1 MKSIIDEMI
10 EESLER
16 REEQTKRES
25 VAMLIKNGKLSLG
38 DIAECIG
45 LPIDTV
51 KEISASM
58 AK

>member
-16 REEQTKRES
+16 REEQTKREA
-25 VAMLIKNGKLSLG
+25 VVRMLKKAILPM
-38 DIAECIG
+38 DEIADCLD
-45 LPIDTV
+45 LPLDTV
-51 KEISASM
+51 KEISMSM